1 MRSTRWGNPPGW
13 QGSNANRNAF
23 HEMVM
28 IMSRNRSSWDGLD
41 WSLVFLGDNRELAKP
56 DEKKGTG
63 VHTLV

>member
-1 MRSTRWGNPPGW
+1 
-13 QGSNANRNAF
+13 
-23 HEMVM
+23 MVM

-41 WSLVFLGDNRELAKP
+41 FSLVFLGDNRELAKP